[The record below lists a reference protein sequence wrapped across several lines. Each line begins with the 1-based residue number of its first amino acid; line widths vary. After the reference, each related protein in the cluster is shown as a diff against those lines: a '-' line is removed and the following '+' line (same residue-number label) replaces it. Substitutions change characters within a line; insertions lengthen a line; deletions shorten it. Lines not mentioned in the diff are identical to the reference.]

1 MIYKAGF
8 QAILVFLSA
17 ILVSVSIPS
26 TFVTAAS
33 ACDGGDFKAPNWNKT
48 VERQARVPW
57 SINYDFFEEPRRGE
71 PEPAIAEPSSS
82 GNWNNSPEEPWMTW
96 NSGLELSYLKDDFQ
110 TTMLVSEDSV
120 GVLKLN
126 LDYQR
131 RTTFCVT
138 VESYNES
145 ISPEVDVYLLTS
157 NQYERYS
164 SAYDIAHGAWGLKES
179 GDDDDPIN
187 EVPPEWRSFSF
198 VGWNSFRDAHE
209 YENVKQVTFSVSLD
223 SPEISS
229 SIFGGNQVQHFHLVL
244 DNTNNSHTSDALP
257 ETTIAAYISVVSEE
271 RSTVLPPWT
280 VSIACCGM
288 VLGLFAV
295 PILLNKKYMNFG
307 VSLVQTGSQIQSEM
321 IPSLEQ
327 NSTISTQEE
336 SKRREDL

>member
-26 TFVTAAS
+26 TFVSAAS

-71 PEPAIAEPSSS
+71 PEPAIAEPTSS

-164 SAYDIAHGAWGLKES
+164 SAYDIAHGAWGLIE
-179 GDDDDPIN
+179 DRRDDDPIN

-229 SIFGGNQVQHFHLVL
+229 SIFGGNQVQHFHLVV